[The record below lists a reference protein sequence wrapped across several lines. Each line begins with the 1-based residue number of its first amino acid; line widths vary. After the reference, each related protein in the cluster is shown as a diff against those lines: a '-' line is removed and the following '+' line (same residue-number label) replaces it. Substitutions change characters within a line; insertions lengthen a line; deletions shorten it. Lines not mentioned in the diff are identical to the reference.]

1 MQSFRAARRPNA
13 AGLSLSSR
21 ASDAKYFDLIFFA
34 ELRSSQYL
42 LLRWCSRGY
51 DTRREHCTLPGTII
65 CANFSFT
72 FCRLA
77 VCQYTWRWD
86 TLGAQSFGVRC
97 WISHPVFPAVHDY
110 CQRLKYILL
119 CCNLRYYL
127 LSHSTESRQA
137 GYFLACIS
145 LMNFWTEVPLG
156 QGLYI
161 QEPRHSSRTFSQPH
175 AVCTPPN
182 LSSIYWIL
190 LRVNQLRAI
199 AMFAFT
205 QLLSIWAAFMLPL
218 SSHCTHSVAP
228 ALRHTYATAILPQH
242 LEDVMR
248 KKPKDLRDGVTMR
261 VSMEIWDSC
270 SDLCKIVYMQKAAA
284 LQGAWAQRSV
294 RRGAT
299 GKVSSTR

>member
-127 LSHSTESRQA
+127 LSHSTESRQG

-145 LMNFWTEVPLG
+145 LMNFWSEVPLG

-182 LSSIYWIL
+182 LSSIYSEST
-190 LRVNQLRAI
+190 N
-199 AMFAFT
+199 FARL
-205 QLLSIWAAFMLPL
+205 QC
-218 SSHCTHSVAP
+218 SHSRSCFRSEQHSCC
-228 ALRHTYATAILPQH
+228 LFQATAPTQSH
-242 LEDVMR
+242 LRLVM
-248 KKPKDLRDGVTMR
+248 LTALH
-261 VSMEIWDSC
+261 SC
-270 SDLCKIVYMQKAAA
+270 SSTQKTTCE
-284 LQGAWAQRSV
+284 RSRV
-294 RRGAT
+294 TPEMESRWGSA
-299 GKVSSTR
+299 